1 MRIKS
6 ALVLLLVFMLVPISA
21 LASEVNAG
29 EDVNPAIDEA
39 PFTISERTTPSVDG
53 SKWSLS
59 IVMNDE
65 EAAND
70 TQFELTTQ
78 VCTNDGV
85 CDPPVKMDAELNDKT
100 YTISVTPPSDH
111 TYVNWRVKAIYSDGN
126 TTNFPQGDWYKTWSS
141 CYFQQDSG
149 WGGEDY
155 QDGGCNTSSEE
166 SLPGFGLLLT
176 GSSIAIAAFTRRV

>member
-6 ALVLLLVFMLVPISA
+6 VLVILAVFILIPISSM
-21 LASEVNAG
+21 ASEVNAG
-29 EDVNPAIDEA
+29 EDVNPANDEA
-39 PFTISERTTPSVDG
+39 PFTIAERTSPSVDG
-53 SKWSLS
+53 DVWSLS

-65 EAAND
+65 EAANE
-70 TQFELTTQ
+70 TEFELTTQ

-85 CDPPVKMDAELNDKT
+85 CDPPVKMDAEKEGNT
-100 YTISVTPPSDH
+100 YSISVTPPSDH

-141 CYFQQDSG
+141 CYYQQDSG

-155 QDGGCNTSSEE
+155 QDGECRTGEDVG
-166 SLPGFGLLLT
+166 LPGFGAVIAST
-176 GSSIAIAAFTRRV
+176 GIAFAAIIRRD